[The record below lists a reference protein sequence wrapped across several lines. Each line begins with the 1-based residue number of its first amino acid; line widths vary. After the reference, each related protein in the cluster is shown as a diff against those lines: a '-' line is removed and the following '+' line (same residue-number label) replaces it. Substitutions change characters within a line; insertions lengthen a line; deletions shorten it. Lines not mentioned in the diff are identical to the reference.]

1 MLVAL
6 GDKSGG
12 NMDTAQAREPMVGA
26 PVDSMLYE
34 QLLDRRVKL
43 RSAQTQNAFD
53 MDVSRLL
60 SEVDAA
66 LTRFDKG
73 TYGICEECHDPIE
86 PERLVA
92 DPLIRLCLGD
102 LTQKQL
108 DAIQDD
114 LQLAAEIQKGLLPT
128 SVTPSEFWQVDFAYH
143 PAGVVS
149 GDYVDVLE
157 QDGELFFIL
166 GDVSGKGMAASI
178 LMSNLHAMFHAL
190 IPLKLELCDLMSR
203 ANHLFAASTLANQ
216 YATLI
221 VGKINQQGEV
231 EMCNA
236 GHLPP
241 IVVGGDKSI
250 ELGASGLPLG
260 MFSDSSF
267 VSSGVKLDAGE
278 TLLLFTDGVTEAN
291 AADGTE
297 FGTERLRASINGS
310 GHGLPTELLQTCVNA
325 VAAFR
330 NGTARNDDLTMLAL
344 KYTGASN

>member
-1 MLVAL
+1 
-6 GDKSGG
+6 
-12 NMDTAQAREPMVGA
+12 MDTAQAREPMVGA
-26 PVDSMLYE
+26 PIDSMLYE
-34 QLLDRRVKL
+34 QLLDRQQRL
-43 RSAQTQNAFD
+43 RDAQFENLLAA
-53 MDVSRLL
+53 DVSRLL

-66 LTRFDKG
+66 LVRFNTG
-73 TYGICEECHDPIE
+73 TYGLCEECHDPIE

-114 LQLAAEIQKGLLPT
+114 LQLAAEIQKGLLPKPAF
-128 SVTPSEFWQVDFAYH
+128 SSDLWQVDFAYH

-149 GDYVDVLE
+149 GDYVDVMR
-157 QDGELFFIL
+157 QNGELYFVL

-178 LMSNLHAMFHAL
+178 LMSNLHAMFRAL
-190 IPLKLELCDLMSR
+190 IPVGLELCDLMSR
-203 ANHLFAASTLANQ
+203 ANRMFAESTLANQ

-221 VGKINQQGEV
+221 VGKMNANGEV

-241 IVVGGDKSI
+241 IIVGGEKSI
-250 ELGASGLPLG
+250 ELGSSGLPLG
-260 MFSDSSF
+260 MFCDSSF
-267 VSSGVKLDAGE
+267 VSSGVKLEPGE

-291 AADGTE
+291 SADGTE

-310 GHGLPTELLQTCVNA
+310 AAGHPTELLQTCVNA
-325 VAAFR
+325 VTAFR

-344 KYTGASN
+344 KYTGAAS

>member
-1 MLVAL
+1 
-6 GDKSGG
+6 
-12 NMDTAQAREPMVGA
+12 MDTAQVREPMVGA
-26 PVDSMLYE
+26 PIDSMLYE
-34 QLLDRRVKL
+34 QLRDRQQRL
-43 RSAQTQNAFD
+43 RDAQFENLVAA
-53 MDVSRLL
+53 DVSRLL

-66 LTRFDKG
+66 LVRFEQG
-73 TYGICEECHDPIE
+73 TYGLCEECHDPIE

-108 DAIQDD
+108 DAIQED
-114 LQLAAEIQKGLLPT
+114 LQLASQIQKGLLPQ
-128 SVTPSEFWQVDFAYH
+128 SGLSSDFWQADFAYH

-149 GDYVDVLE
+149 GDYVDVIQ
-157 QDGELFFIL
+157 QDGDLYFIL

-190 IPLKLELCDLMSR
+190 VPLRLDLCELMSR
-203 ANHLFAASTLANQ
+203 ANRLFAESTLANQ

-221 VGKINQQGEV
+221 VGRVNSNGEV

-241 IVVGGDKSI
+241 IIAGAERSV
-250 ELGASGLPLG
+250 ELGSSGLPLG

-267 VSSGVKLDAGE
+267 ISSGVKLEPGE

-291 AADGTE
+291 DRSGTE
-297 FGTERLRASINGS
+297 FGVARLRASLNGS
-310 GHGLPTELLQTCVNA
+310 AAGPPTELLQTCVNA

-330 NGTARNDDLTMLAL
+330 GGAERNDDLTMLAL
-344 KYTGASN
+344 KYTGAAN

>member
-1 MLVAL
+1 ME
-6 GDKSGG
+6 
-12 NMDTAQAREPMVGA
+12 TAQVREPMVGTPIDA
-26 PVDSMLYE
+26 MLYE
-34 QLLDRRVKL
+34 QLLDRQQRL
-43 RSAQTQNAFD
+43 RDAEFD
-53 MDVSRLL
+53 NVAAADVTRLL

-66 LTRFDKG
+66 LLRFQKG

-108 DAIQDD
+108 DDMQQD
-114 LQLAAEIQKGLLPT
+114 LQLAAEIQRGLLPKGDM
-128 SVTPSEFWQVDFAYH
+128 SCEHWQVDLAYH

-149 GDYVDVLE
+149 GDYVDVIR
-157 QDGELFFIL
+157 QNGELFFML

-178 LMSNLHAMFHAL
+178 LMSNLHAMFRAL
-190 IPLKLELCDLMSR
+190 IPVGLELCDLMSR
-203 ANHLFAASTLANQ
+203 ANRMFCESTLANQ

-221 VGKINQQGEV
+221 LGKINAKGEV

-241 IVVGGDKSI
+241 IICGGERSV
-250 ELGASGLPLG
+250 ELDSTGLPLG
-260 MFSDSSF
+260 LFCDSSF
-267 VSSGVKLDAGE
+267 ISSGVKLQPGE

-291 AADGTE
+291 DQNGEE
-297 FGTERLRASINGS
+297 FGAGRLRNSINGS
-310 GHGLPTELLQTCVNA
+310 ANGHPTELLQTCVDA

-330 NGTARNDDLTMLAL
+330 GRAARNDDLTMLAL
-344 KYTGASN
+344 KFTGANN